1 MEAIQKSM
9 KEMKMKV
16 EESEIGIKIKKGTT
30 EFVHEHEEEINK
42 VKSKVEETKTKVEER
57 IIANNTKKE
66 KRDSCS
72 VDNKDKKDGD
82 AVESTSDV
90 KEDRDDDPIRETD
103 DGTKRPSIKKRVEE
117 LVSKVEPEILKVKSK
132 VLGLVP
138 LTTAATTTEPKL
150 VTENEASTSK
160 VEESAADV
168 ESVDD
173 ADTDA
178 EQNIVSVELEEET
191 AGEADLVESPSSET
205 DKPSKMT
212 DEPKEDGDWNDVLPP
227 PDTEEEG
234 EGEDEDEIFPLAP
247 SSSIPDHYK
256 SNSKDDSAATTK
268 TDGTEEKSNEKHIN
282 KLKKSIEDIRLKIET
297 TIKEV
302 SDKDKVKKIINPL
315 KMNLVVAKAKIIAL
329 KEGKSRSD
337 DEEDNNNNNNN
348 INKEENFVTIAE
360 NVTKN
365 VVGNTRNALKKAA
378 SKVGLIDDDNDE
390 KKTAVE
396 DEDDKK
402 DDNKNDEE
410 TKSKLPK
417 VVGNVRDA
425 LKKTVSKVLISEDDK
440 KKPAAAEDNNID
452 NNNKTDDSIPC
463 DTTKRESDVNTN
475 TADTDIAD
483 TVNESDVKDDDAE
496 GDNESK

>member
-1 MEAIQKSM
+1 MPTLTNTTKQTNPSTKMEAIQKSM

-57 IIANNTKKE
+57 ITDMKE
-66 KRDSCS
+66 KRDSS
-72 VDNKDKKDGD
+72 IDKEKKDG
-82 AVESTSDV
+82 V
-90 KEDRDDDPIRETD
+90 KEGRDDPIE
-103 DGTKRPSIKKRVEE
+103 K
-117 LVSKVEPEILKVKSK
+117 
-132 VLGLVP
+132 
-138 LTTAATTTEPKL
+138 PKL

-168 ESVDD
+168 ESVDDAD

-234 EGEDEDEIFPLAP
+234 EGEDEDEIFPPAP

-315 KMNLVVAKAKIIAL
+315 KMKLVVAKAKIIAL
-329 KEGKSRSD
+329 KEGKSKSD
-337 DEEDNNNNNNN
+337 DEEDNNN
-348 INKEENFVTIAE
+348 NKEENFVTIAE

-365 VVGNTRNALKKAA
+365 VVGHSRNALKKVA
-378 SKVGLIDDDNDE
+378 SKVGLIDDNDE

-396 DEDDKK
+396 DKDDKK
-402 DDNKNDEE
+402 DDDKNDEE

-425 LKKTVSKVLISEDDK
+425 LKKAVSKVLITEDDK
-440 KKPAAAEDNNID
+440 KKPAAAEDNNSD

-463 DTTKRESDVNTN
+463 DTTKRESDVKTN
-475 TADTDIAD
+475 TAHTDAAD